1 MNPRIK
7 SLGSGF
13 VRIQDSRILIFKD
26 SFRAIVLRIRE
37 DLLDLWKQVKSFEN
51 WLDLLSRYE
60 PNLLKSGFVIHNT
73 NQIFLTPDLWPSNR
87 YKSMDTQNES
97 MFLQISYTIPAS
109 LVETKHRLRIN
120 LDLSWLSRP
129 PSLIPDYLNKLLVP
143 LQDRHWKEPKTT
155 LGKWWGF
162 YAFI

>member
-26 SFRAIVLRIRE
+26 
-37 DLLDLWKQVKSFEN
+37 LLDSWKQVESFEN
-51 WLDLLSRYE
+51 WMDLLSRYKQ
-60 PNLLKSGFVIHNT
+60 NLLKSGFVIHNT
-73 NQIFLTPDLWPSNR
+73 NWIFLTPDLWPSNR
-87 YKSMDTQNES
+87 YKSMDLRNES
-97 MFLQISYTIPAS
+97 MFLQIYYAILAS

-120 LDLSWLSRP
+120 LDLSWLFRP
-129 PSLIPDYLNKLLVP
+129 PCLIPDYLNKLLVP

-162 YAFI
+162 YALI